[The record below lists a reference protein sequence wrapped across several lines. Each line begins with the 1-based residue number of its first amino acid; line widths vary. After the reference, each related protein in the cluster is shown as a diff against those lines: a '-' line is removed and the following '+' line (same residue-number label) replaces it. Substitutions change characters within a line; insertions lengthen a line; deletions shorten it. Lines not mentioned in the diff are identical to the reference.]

1 MLNSTVEMLVHID
14 MLTWAY
20 PRQRAGCDVTDCI
33 AASLTRSQTG
43 GGKVSQHRRRMLE
56 RHIMNL
62 DILTRGDMNHIMANI
77 LFQNV
82 SNDR

>member
-43 GGKVSQHRRRMLE
+43 GGQVSQHRRRMLE

-62 DILTRGDMNHIMANI
+62 DILTCGDMNHIMANI